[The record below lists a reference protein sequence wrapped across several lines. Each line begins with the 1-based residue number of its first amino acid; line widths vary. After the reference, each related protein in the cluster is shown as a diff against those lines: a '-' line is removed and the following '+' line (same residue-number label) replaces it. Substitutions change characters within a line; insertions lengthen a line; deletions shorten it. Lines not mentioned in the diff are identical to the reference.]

1 MGSEEIML
9 VEKIRLR
16 TRDSRGTDKGL
27 YSARQDEAEHL
38 WRDERKST
46 DRGGY
51 HRHGGTRKY
60 FRNAGKS

>member
-38 WRDERKST
+38 WRDERKNT
-46 DRGGY
+46 DRG
-51 HRHGGTRKY
+51 
-60 FRNAGKS
+60 